1 MGHVSREHKALRNGL
16 GTPAGG
22 RARVRHGGRD
32 ALSTATDHQG
42 SGTARVQPRRETGVG
57 AARRSWSSGYVT
69 FVGREALWPE
79 C

>member
-57 AARRSWSSGYVT
+57 GGPEELEFGICHFCRQGSSL
-69 FVGREALWPE
+69 A
-79 C
+79 